1 MQNSGFRE
9 KAVKKNAILPKIFF
23 FKHLFDGTVMKFQ
36 L

>member
-23 FKHLFDGTVMKFQ
+23 FKHYLTEP